1 MKRTSRRNGSTL
13 IETLTVIVVFL
24 VGILA
29 MIQIFPPGLT
39 ALSRTGGGQ
48 AAAAIGRAEIQR
60 MQGAGA
66 ALPEYIASVT
76 YLSTPGGIIIVIDGN
91 RLFTELMADK
101 DPDPAPGYLDRNG
114 DIYLNGGVDNIGSWE
129 KTSGPNRVSRVIG
142 ESHPVTSPRQV
153 SSSLYGS
160 IIDMMFA
167 PFYYFPTPAGIGEP
181 GVLQAYGNRFSRR
194 TGNRLRGIPS
204 TFRTPSS
211 TRFYFVPA
219 SLTDSGDPF
228 PGQDQIWVS
237 GLSVVDLRFQLSF
250 FYDNGGSTDEYS
262 TIVTTLLDPA
272 SLPPFAG
279 LAGNYIVISVQELI
293 GQVDIYGRNLY
304 SPGNYLGVD
313 SNSLRVQR
321 LFSEIPVA
329 NGFNPSN
336 PYEYK
341 VVSSNLGS
349 ILVNPRAFQFKVRNE
364 RGQLKPL
371 QVNLDYTVFDWRILR
386 DEFRAPRGAPYSLKL
401 IRPSIKSLTSP
412 GPDGRQYTGIGLDV
426 PVLDPSGAAVIV
438 RDDDFV
444 VVDLT
449 TGGVVLGNRG
459 PAGAG
464 ASGYYVDKT
473 NGFITFRDVDGIV
486 DPSVGNGLSA
496 YMSFPTN
503 DPLNPWTQPVFVP
516 DIGGRALRALYLA
529 RGEWAVQPY
538 KAASEYRVTGLLAS
552 NGLQIAECYVGAS
565 RLDGGGN
572 PIGDPDRL
580 YFPLADRGHKVLVGE
595 IWYNDGS
602 GPRVFRDQEFQ
613 IEGIQNLGGTQ
624 LSYVDLSARAPGAV
638 FDYSRGYAVRRVRG
652 ASMTVRVL
660 WNPTS
665 FSLSSDPVDNFRK
678 LEVWMRGWR
687 RVKTDSFAVG
697 GAK

>member
-1 MKRTSRRNGSTL
+1 MKRTSRRHGSTL

-39 ALSRTGGGQ
+39 ALRHTGGVQ
-48 AAAAIGRAEIQR
+48 AAAAIGRAEVQR
-60 MQGAGA
+60 MQAKPGQ
-66 ALPEYIASVT
+66 LPEYIAPVT
-76 YLSTPGGIIIVIDGN
+76 YVTTNAGSFIILDPN
-91 RLFTELMADK
+91 RPFSELMADK
-101 DPDPAPGYLDRNG
+101 DPDPAPGFLDQNG
-114 DIYLNGGVDNIGSWE
+114 DIFLNGGVDNIGSWE
-129 KTSGPNRVSRVIG
+129 KISGSNRFSRVFG

-153 SSSLYGS
+153 GSSLYGS

-167 PFYYFPTPAGIGEP
+167 PFYFFPTPNGVGEP

-228 PGQDQIWVS
+228 PGFDQIWVS
-237 GLSVVDLRFQLSF
+237 GLSVIDLRFQLSF
-250 FYDNGGSTDEYS
+250 FYDSGGNTDEYS
-262 TIVTTLLDPA
+262 TIITVLLDPA
-272 SLPPFAG
+272 ALPPFAG
-279 LAGNYIVISVQELI
+279 MAGNYIVISVPELI

-304 SPGNYLGVD
+304 APGNYLGVD
-313 SNSLRVQR
+313 ANSLRVQR

-329 NGFNPSN
+329 NAFNPSN

-401 IRPSIKSLTSP
+401 LRPSIKSLTSP
-412 GPDGRQYTGIGLDV
+412 GPDGRQHTGIGLAV
-426 PVLDPSGAAVIV
+426 PVLDPSGASVTV

-449 TGGVVLGNRG
+449 TGAVVLGNHTST
-459 PAGAG
+459 GANE
-464 ASGYYVDKT
+464 SGYYVDKT

-486 DPSVGNGLSA
+486 DPSTGNGLSA

-503 DPLNPWTQPVFVP
+503 DPLFPWSAPVFVA

-538 KAASEYRVTGLLAS
+538 KAASEYRITGLLAS
-552 NGLQIAECYVGAS
+552 NGLQIAECYIGAS
-565 RLDGGGN
+565 RLDAGN
-572 PIGDPDRL
+572 VPIGDPDRL

-595 IWYNDGS
+595 IWYNQGF

-613 IEGIQNLGGTQ
+613 IDGIQNVGGTQ
-624 LSYVDLSARAPGAV
+624 LAYADLSARAPGAV

-660 WNPTS
+660 WNPAS
-665 FSLSSDPVDNFRK
+665 FVLGTDPEANFRR
-678 LEVWMRGWR
+678 LEVWMRSWR
-687 RVKTDSFAVG
+687 RMKTDSFAVG